1 VHRVTRR
8 NEDVD
13 GLVVDDEK
21 FAQYFETHGLGDA
34 DALAI
39 EVQLHE
45 ELQGGQ
51 RMAKAGGWKRA
62 RGGGGRGG
70 GNAP

>member
-1 VHRVTRR
+1 VHGVARR
-8 NEDVD
+8 DEDVD

-51 RMAKAGGWKRA
+51 RMAKAG
-62 RGGGGRGG
+62 
-70 GNAP
+70 